1 MSFNEINPETSKPWT
16 RAELFTELEKIKAV
30 KTFRATSATVPTG
43 REVDPSGI
51 ISWPEQ
57 AANLR
62 ARWAIH
68 VDEFDIA
75 IKDLKTLYKAIEV
88 FIENQRE
95 YWSDQPLLKKQG

>member
-1 MSFNEINPETSKPWT
+1 MSFNEVNPETNKPWT
-16 RAELFTELEKIKAV
+16 RAELFSELEKV
-30 KTFRATSATVPTG
+30 KEAKDDRAAYAIVSAGLP
-43 REVDPSGI
+43 VDSDI

-68 VDEFDIA
+68 MNEFDIA

-88 FIENQRE
+88 FVENQRE
-95 YWSDQPLLKKQG
+95 YWTNQPLLKKQG

>member
-16 RAELFTELEKIKAV
+16 RAELFQELEAIRTEDTPLSAGVRV
-30 KTFRATSATVPTG
+30 KVS
-43 REVDPSGI
+43 EI

-68 VDEFDIA
+68 TDEFDIA
-75 IKDLKTLYKAIEV
+75 IKDLKTLYKAIQV
-88 FIENQRE
+88 FIENQKE
-95 YWSDQPLLKKQG
+95 YWTNQPLLKKQG

>member
-16 RAELFTELEKIKAV
+16 RAELYSELEKV
-30 KTFRATSATVPTG
+30 KEAKNDGAAYAIVSAGLP
-43 REVDPSGI
+43 VDSDI

-68 VDEFDIA
+68 LDEFDIA

-88 FIENQRE
+88 FVENQRE
-95 YWSDQPLLKKQG
+95 YWTNQPLLKKQG